1 MVNILTGEPSTDLFG
16 GDVPP
21 QAKELVEKAREES
34 DPQRAL
40 ALLWTAQVCAP
51 ECPSLYYL
59 LYKFYAR
66 HADFEQAEL
75 AALKGL
81 DVAASQAHLPDDWRI
96 VTRDMADFGAPGPA
110 RFWAFTL
117 KALAFIRLR
126 RQDPEAARAYLD
138 KVNELDPE
146 GGSGAG
152 VIEALIKGSQQAR

>member
-1 MVNILTGEPSTDLFG
+1 MVNILTGESSTDLFG

-21 QAKELVEKAREES
+21 QVKHLVEEARHAAPE
-34 DPQRAL
+34 RAL

-59 LYKFYAR
+59 LYKFHAR

-81 DVAASQAHLPDDWRI
+81 EVAAEQAHLPDDWRG
-96 VTRDMADFGAPGPA
+96 VTADMAHFGEPGPA
-110 RFWAFTL
+110 RFWLFTL

-126 RQDPEAARAYLD
+126 QQDLAAAKLYLQ
-138 KVNELDPE
+138 KVQELDPE
-146 GGSGAG
+146 GGTGAG
-152 VIEALIKGSQQAR
+152 VIEALIKGSERP

>member
-1 MVNILTGEPSTDLFG
+1 MLFRSK
-16 GDVPP
+16 
-21 QAKELVEKAREES
+21 ALVEQARGEANPE
-34 DPQRAL
+34 RAL

-66 HADFEQAEL
+66 HADFDQAEE

-81 DVAASQAHLPDDWRI
+81 EVAAEQAHLPDDWRI
-96 VTRDMADFGAPGPA
+96 VTPAMGDFTSPGPA
-110 RFWAFTL
+110 RFWVFTL

-126 RQDPEAARAYLD
+126 KQDRLSAQAYLA
-138 KVNELDPE
+138 KVQELDPQ

-152 VIEALIKGSQQAR
+152 VIAALLDGSQPT

>member
-1 MVNILTGEPSTDLFG
+1 MVNILTGETSNDLFG

-21 QAKELVEKAREES
+21 QVKSLVEQARAAETPE
-34 DPQRAL
+34 RAL

-51 ECPSLYYL
+51 NCPSLYYL
-59 LYKFYAR
+59 LYKFHAR

-81 DVAASQAHLPDDWRI
+81 EVAAEQAGLPDDWRV
-96 VTRDMADFGAPGPA
+96 VTPEMADFMTPGPA

-126 RQDPEAARAYLD
+126 RQDSESARAYLN
-138 KVNELDPE
+138 KVQELDPQ
-146 GGSGAG
+146 GGTGSE
-152 VIEALIKGSQQAR
+152 VIEALIKASGH

>member
-1 MVNILTGEPSTDLFG
+1 MNILTGESSTDLFG

-21 QAKELVEKAREES
+21 QVKHLVEEARNAATPE
-34 DPQRAL
+34 RAL

-59 LYKFYAR
+59 LYKFHAR

-81 DVAASQAHLPDDWRI
+81 DIAAEQAHLPDDWRI
-96 VTRDMADFGAPGPA
+96 VTPSMADFMSPGPA
-110 RFWAFTL
+110 RFWLFTL

-126 RQDPEAARAYLD
+126 QKDPESARVYLN
-138 KVNELDPE
+138 KVHELDPQ
-146 GGSGAG
+146 GGTGAD
-152 VIEALIKGSQQAR
+152 VIEALLKGSAS

>member
-1 MVNILTGEPSTDLFG
+1 VVNILTGESSTDLFG

-21 QAKELVEKAREES
+21 QVRHLLDEARNATPE
-34 DPQRAL
+34 RAL

-59 LYKFYAR
+59 LYKFHAR

-81 DVAASQAHLPDDWRI
+81 EVAAQQANLPDDWRS
-96 VTRDMADFGAPGPA
+96 VTAAMADFSSPGPA
-110 RFWAFTL
+110 RFWLFTL

-126 RQDPEAARAYLD
+126 LQDPEAAAFYLG
-138 KVNELDPE
+138 KVNELDPQ
-146 GGSGAG
+146 GGTGAG
-152 VIEALIKGSQQAR
+152 VIESLMRGSAS

>member
-1 MVNILTGEPSTDLFG
+1 MVNILTGESSSDLFG

-21 QAKELVEKAREES
+21 QAKHLVDQARAES

-59 LYKFYAR
+59 LYKFYSR

-81 DVAASQAHLPDDWRI
+81 DVAATQAHLPDDWRT
-96 VTRDMADFGAPGPA
+96 VTPAMADFQSPGPA
-110 RFWAFTL
+110 RFWVFTL

-126 RQDPEAARAYLD
+126 LQDRDTAQAYLS
-138 KVNELDPE
+138 KVQELDPV
-146 GGSGAG
+146 GGSGAS
-152 VIEALIKGSQQAR
+152 VIDALIKGSG